1 MILCLDV
8 GNTQI
13 HGGVFDKDKLVFQF
27 RKTSKDQS
35 SSDEFGLFLK
45 AILRENGVD
54 PEKITQIAFC
64 SVVPSVMHSLRGACT
79 KYFKLQPFILQTG
92 VKTGL
97 RIKYK
102 NPSEVGSDRIA
113 NTIAA
118 THLYPSQNIIIVDF
132 GTATTVCV
140 ITKDKDYLGG
150 AILPGIRISMEALES
165 KTAKLPRVE
174 IMKKDEVVGQ
184 TTVDSM
190 QIGLYY
196 GQMGMVREIVAR
208 SKAEAFPNEECLVI
222 GTGGF
227 STLFDKTN
235 TFDLAIPDLALRGLF
250 LSLKLNTLKEVKD
263 VNVSNPAQI

>member
-13 HGGVFDKDKLVFQF
+13 HGGVFDKDKLIFQF

-35 SSDEFGLFLK
+35 SSDEYGLFLK
-45 AILRENGVD
+45 SILRENNVD
-54 PEKITQIAFC
+54 PLQIEQIAFC

-79 KYFKLQPFILQTG
+79 KYFKIQPFVLQTG

-113 NTIAA
+113 NSVAA
-118 THLYPSQNIIIVDF
+118 THLYPDQNIIIVDF

-140 ITKDKDYLGG
+140 ISKDKDYLGG

-174 IMKKDEVVGQ
+174 IMKKDSVVGQ
-184 TTVDSM
+184 TTIDSM
-190 QIGLYY
+190 QIGLYF
-196 GQMGMVREIVAR
+196 GQMGMVREIVDR
-208 SKAEAFPNEECLVI
+208 SKAEAFNNEACVVL

-227 STLFDKTN
+227 STLFDKTG
-235 TFDLAIPDLALRGLF
+235 TFDVAIPDLALRGLF
-250 LSLKLNTLKEVKD
+250 LSLKLNTFKEVKNASD
-263 VNVSNPAQI
+263 FAQI

>member
-35 SSDEFGLFLK
+35 SSDEYGLFLK
-45 AILRENGVD
+45 AILRENGVN
-54 PEKITQIAFC
+54 PEAIQQIAFC
-64 SVVPSVMHSLRGACT
+64 SVVPSVVYSLRGACS
-79 KYFKLQPFILQTG
+79 KYFKIQPFVLQTG

-113 NTIAA
+113 NAVAA
-118 THLYPSQNIIIVDF
+118 THLYPNQNLIIVDF

-140 ITKDKDYLGG
+140 VTKEKDYLGG

-174 IMKKDEVVGQ
+174 IMKKENTIGQ
-184 TTVDSM
+184 TTIDSM
-190 QIGLYY
+190 QIGLYF
-196 GQMGMVREIVAR
+196 GQMGMVREIVTR
-208 SKAEAFPNEECLVI
+208 SKTEAFKSEDCVVI

-227 STLFDKTN
+227 STLFDKTE
-235 TFDLAIPDLALRGLF
+235 TFDVAIPDLALRGLY
-250 LSLKLNTLKEVKD
+250 LSLLLNNLKEVKNASD
-263 VNVSNPAQI
+263 FAQI

>member
-13 HGGVFDKDKLVFQF
+13 HGGVFDKDKLIVQF

-35 SSDEFGLFLK
+35 SSDEYGLFLK
-45 AILRENGVD
+45 SVLRENNVNPDGVH
-54 PEKITQIAFC
+54 QIAFC

-79 KYFKLQPFILQTG
+79 KYFKLQPFVLQTG

-102 NPSEVGSDRIA
+102 NPAEVGSDRIA
-113 NTIAA
+113 NAVAA
-118 THLYPSQNIIIVDF
+118 THLYPNQNLIIVDF

-140 ITKDKDYLGG
+140 VSKEKDYLGG

-174 IMKKDEVVGQ
+174 IMKKETAIGQ

-196 GQMGMVREIVAR
+196 GQMGMVREIVER
-208 SKAEAFPNEECLVI
+208 SKKEGFGGEPCLVL

-227 STLFDKTN
+227 STMFDKTEI
-235 TFDLAIPDLALRGLF
+235 FDIAIPDLALRGLY
-250 LSLKLNTLKEVKD
+250 LSLKMNQMKEVKHAID
-263 VNVSNPAQI
+263 IAQI

>member
-13 HGGVFDKDKLVFQF
+13 HGGVFDQDRLLVQF

-35 SSDEFGLFLK
+35 SSDEYGLFLK
-45 AILRENGVD
+45 SVLRENGINPD
-54 PEKITQIAFC
+54 NIHHIAFC
-64 SVVPSVMHSLRGACT
+64 SVVPSVVHSLRGACT
-79 KYFKLQPFILQTG
+79 KYFKQQPFVLQTG

-97 RIKYK
+97 RVKYK

-113 NTIAA
+113 NAVAA
-118 THLYPSQNIIIVDF
+118 THLYPQKNIIIVDF

-140 ITKDKDYLGG
+140 VTKEKDYLGG

-174 IMKKDEVVGQ
+174 ILKKTECIGQ

-196 GQMGMVREIVAR
+196 GQMGMVKEIVQR
-208 SKAEAFPNEECLVI
+208 SRQEAFSQEDCLVI

-227 STLFDKTN
+227 STLFDKTGV
-235 TFDLAIPDLALRGLF
+235 FDVAIPDLALRGIY
-250 LSLKLNTLKEVKD
+250 LSLKLNQLKEVKHAGH
-263 VNVSNPAQI
+263 SAQI